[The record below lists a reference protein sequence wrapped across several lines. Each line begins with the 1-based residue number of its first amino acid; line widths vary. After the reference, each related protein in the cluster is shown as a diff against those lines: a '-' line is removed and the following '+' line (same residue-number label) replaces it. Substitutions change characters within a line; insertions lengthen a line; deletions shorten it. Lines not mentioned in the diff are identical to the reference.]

1 MIFIRIYSHLFITSR
16 VYFEPKFGLL
26 AQLVGHCTGIAGF
39 KSRTGLNLLF
49 FWPYF
54 HYCLSRA
61 HYCEDRFHF
70 Q

>member
-54 HYCLSRA
+54 H
-61 HYCEDRFHF
+61 
-70 Q
+70 